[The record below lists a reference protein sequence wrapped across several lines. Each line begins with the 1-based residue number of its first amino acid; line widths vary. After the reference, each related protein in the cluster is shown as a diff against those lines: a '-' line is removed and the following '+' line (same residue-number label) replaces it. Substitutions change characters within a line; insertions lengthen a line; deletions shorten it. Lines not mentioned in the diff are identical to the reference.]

1 MLPLTY
7 AVSGHNICESC
18 RYFRQCIAT
27 CANEPPPT
35 KVPSSLKYGPGRKW
49 ASCEEVAHNYSLH
62 YGDARAKWAR
72 YYAEDMASVAKP
84 LAELLKAASAEQDVS
99 AKVESAELCEPGSS
113 TCAGFPRVVHQSWRS
128 TELPGSLAE
137 WQRTWAEM
145 NPGYT
150 LRLWTDANN
159 ERFIAQHYPW
169 FLRYFRQYDKM
180 IKRADAVRP
189 FYLYHFG
196 GVYADLDFACI
207 RPFDALLQ
215 RHASSQVLLGELQK
229 GAHESQSVP
238 NALMISKPRA
248 RFWLLVMRELVRRV
262 NCADPMF
269 DTGPAM
275 LTKVARTEG
284 HASGVTV
291 LNSSHFY
298 SISWNL
304 RDWARVERGDR
315 VNITAMRAVFTKA
328 AAIDPSIYAVTSW
341 MHSWDWRWLPY
352 ELRTEKCARQAFKAN
367 CAMSSDV
374 SSGGG

>member
-1 MLPLTY
+1 
-7 AVSGHNICESC
+7 
-18 RYFRQCIAT
+18 
-27 CANEPPPT
+27 
-35 KVPSSLKYGPGRKW
+35 
-49 ASCEEVAHNYSLH
+49 
-62 YGDARAKWAR
+62 
-72 YYAEDMASVAKP
+72 MASVAKP
-84 LAELLKAASAEQDVS
+84 LAELLKAASAERDVS

-128 TELPGSLAE
+128 TELPSSLAE

-275 LTKVARTEG
+275 LTMAPY
-284 HASGVTV
+284 TV
-291 LNSSHFY
+291 LTTAPCSSPQVRRC
-298 SISWNL
+298 SPKW
-304 RDWARVERGDR
+304 RARK
-315 VNITAMRAVFTKA
+315 ALRAVSRCSTRRISTA
-328 AAIDPSIYAVTSW
+328 SAGTSATGRAW
-341 MHSWDWRWLPY
+341 S
-352 ELRTEKCARQAFKAN
+352 EAT
-367 CAMSSDV
+367 
-374 SSGGG
+374 G

>member
-1 MLPLTY
+1 
-7 AVSGHNICESC
+7 
-18 RYFRQCIAT
+18 
-27 CANEPPPT
+27 
-35 KVPSSLKYGPGRKW
+35 
-49 ASCEEVAHNYSLH
+49 
-62 YGDARAKWAR
+62 
-72 YYAEDMASVAKP
+72 
-84 LAELLKAASAEQDVS
+84 
-99 AKVESAELCEPGSS
+99 
-113 TCAGFPRVVHQSWRS
+113 
-128 TELPGSLAE
+128 
-137 WQRTWAEM
+137 M

-284 HASGVTV
+284 PASGVTV

-315 VNITAMRAVFTKA
+315 VNMTAMRAVFTRA